1 MSFLSNLFSK
11 NTREA
16 TALTTLNIARE
27 YAAKKYNI
35 PVDFIDDLMKLPLEQ
50 LNLALQNKLKN
61 NQDIAVKP
69 LSEQYAFL
77 YSELYDQYLIKTGKK
92 FDYFK
97 QLTPAQIVE
106 DREQGLNYLLGKNN
120 FTKNKNMAEKL
131 LIRVGLQGDVSA
143 QEILGDLY
151 YQGNILDKNL
161 AKATEWYSLAA
172 DGYGSEKARK
182 CLDWMSSR
190 KETVFLEEN
199 AILKDLQS

>member
-1 MSFLSNLFSK
+1 MSFFSK
-11 NTREA
+11 LFTKNNSEA
-16 TALTTLNIARE
+16 TALNTLNIARE

-35 PVDFIDDLMKLPLEQ
+35 PVNFIDDLMKLPLEQ
-50 LNLALQNKLKN
+50 LNLALQNTLKN
-61 NQDIAVKP
+61 NQDIALKP

-77 YSELYDQYLIKTGKK
+77 YSELYDQYLIKIGKK

-97 QLTPAQIVE
+97 QLTPIQIVE

-120 FTKNKNMAEKL
+120 FTKDKNMAEKL
-131 LIRVGLQGDVSA
+131 LIRAGLQGDVTA

-161 AKATEWYSLAA
+161 AKATEWYSLAE

-182 CLDWMSSR
+182 CLEWMSSR

>member
-77 YSELYDQYLIKTGKK
+77 YSELYDQYFRTYALTDSKK
-92 FDYFK
+92 Y
-97 QLTPAQIVE
+97 
-106 DREQGLNYLLGKNN
+106 
-120 FTKNKNMAEKL
+120 
-131 LIRVGLQGDVSA
+131 
-143 QEILGDLY
+143 
-151 YQGNILDKNL
+151 
-161 AKATEWYSLAA
+161 
-172 DGYGSEKARK
+172 
-182 CLDWMSSR
+182 
-190 KETVFLEEN
+190 
-199 AILKDLQS
+199 